1 MAKKTD
7 ARAHI
12 ELKCSECG
20 YIIRPTEKNK
30 KNTPDKMEIKK
41 YCPKCK
47 KTVTFKEKK

>member
-20 YIIRPTEKNK
+20 RVLRPTEKNK
-30 KNTPDKMEIKK
+30 KNTPDKLEIKK
-41 YCPKCK
+41 YCPECK
-47 KTVTFKEKK
+47 KTQTFKEKK